1 MNAERKLKKAKI
13 SLMRSNK
20 FALWQG
26 IFMLG
31 TTTVRDDIPTA
42 CTDGWN
48 EMYGRA
54 FIEALTEKQLAFVV
68 AHEGLHKALRQL
80 TTWRKLYEEDPELAN
95 MAMDYVI
102 NLILKDIDPYGEVIE
117 MPMRDGKVLG
127 LLDEKYRG
135 MNTKQVFDILKQD

>member
-1 MNAERKLKKAKI
+1 MDATRKLKKAKI
-13 SLMRSNK
+13 SLMRSPK

-31 TTTVRDDIPTA
+31 TVVVRDDIPTA

-54 FIEALTEKQLAFVV
+54 FIEELPDKQLAFVV

-80 TTWRKLYEEDPELAN
+80 TT
-95 MAMDYVI
+95 
-102 NLILKDIDPYGEVIE
+102 
-117 MPMRDGKVLG
+117 
-127 LLDEKYRG
+127 
-135 MNTKQVFDILKQD
+135 